1 MNKVTGI
8 SLLNTNGMQRISITY
23 STVDENGIVTDENKK
38 INRVIVDSDKLELV
52 NQLYDFAKEIIEKKE
67 K

>member
-1 MNKVTGI
+1 MKLI
-8 SLLNTNGMQRISITY
+8 KDKMPY
-23 STVDENGIVTDENKK
+23 KIVADENKK